1 MDDPYVYEN
10 GTLINKLNITDYEK
24 LRQVEADIGF
34 LKLIDID
41 SVENKKFDINLIK
54 ALHTHI
60 FEDIY
65 SWAGEFR
72 TVPIIK
78 EELVLPGCSIDY
90 SSVSM
95 IEKDLNK
102 LLDDLNN
109 TKWNYEDRKE
119 IAYTF
124 ARKMALIWRVH
135 PFRDG
140 NTRTILSFSYMFA
153 KEHNFPFDIEIFAK
167 KIES

>member
-95 IEKDLNK
+95 IEKDLNG

-109 TKWNYEDRKE
+109 TRWNYEDRKE

-124 ARKMALIWRVH
+124 ARKMALIGEYILLEMAILELYYH
-135 PFRDG
+135 FLICLQKNIIFRL
-140 NTRTILSFSYMFA
+140 I
-153 KEHNFPFDIEIFAK
+153 
-167 KIES
+167 

>member
-24 LRQVEADIGF
+24 LRQAQADIGL

-41 SVENKKFDINLIK
+41 SVENKEFDINLIK

-109 TKWNYEDRKE
+109 TKWNMRIKRKLPIPLQE
-119 IAYTF
+119 
-124 ARKMALIWRVH
+124 KQH
-135 PFRDG
+135 
-140 NTRTILSFSYMFA
+140 
-153 KEHNFPFDIEIFAK
+153 
-167 KIES
+167 